1 MAGVFDKG
9 AHIFIIFD
17 GILASHFVPILT
29 GICEMFKGVQSLEES
44 FASVKVWCKN
54 GWYTK
59 Q

>member
-29 GICEMFKGVQSLEES
+29 GIYEMFKGVQSLEES

-54 GWYTK
+54 GW
-59 Q
+59 